1 MGETTRT
8 RLAALVMLAVV
19 AVPLAILALGG
30 GGDDA
35 TPKPKHRATGLRVE
49 RGASGSDLTV
59 YVKPAVNVAARTGG
73 RRQVLLKCVDSEG
86 EAVMAQ
92 DEAWPFGQT
101 DGGLYD
107 PHAHMTLDPLSSSSV
122 KRCLLEGTE
131 PLLEASVP

>member
-8 RLAALVMLAVV
+8 RLAALVVLAVV

-30 GGDDA
+30 GGDHA
-35 TPKPKHRATGLRVE
+35 KPKPKHSATGLRVE

-59 YVKPAVNVAARTGG
+59 YVEPAVNVAARTGG

-92 DEAWPFGQT
+92 DEAWPFAET
-101 DGGLYD
+101 DQGAYD

-122 KRCLLEGTE
+122 ERCLLEGTE
-131 PLLEASVP
+131 PLLEGRVP

>member
-1 MGETTRT
+1 MGDTART
-8 RLAALVMLAVV
+8 RLAALVVLAVV

-30 GGDDA
+30 GGGDDA
-35 TPKPKHRATGLRVE
+35 KPKPKHRATGLRVE

-59 YVKPAVNVAARTGG
+59 YVEPAVNVAARTGG

-107 PHAHMTLDPLSSSSV
+107 PHAHMTLDPPSRQRFTELLLSGSRVMCACGS
-122 KRCLLEGTE
+122 
-131 PLLEASVP
+131 